1 MITIYHNP
9 LWSKSRK
16 SVEILK
22 EKKIQFKLIKYLK
35 TGVTKPELIQIA
47 KKLNLRP
54 KDFIRKN
61 DKLFKENDF
70 TSLLEDD
77 NKIFNLIV
85 ENPKILERPIIADK
99 NKAIIARPPE
109 RLLSNFLL

>member
-1 MITIYHNP
+1 MITIYHTP

-16 SVEILK
+16 SVEILNQK
-22 EKKIQFKLIKYLK
+22 NIQFKIIEYSKV
-35 TGVTKPELIQIA
+35 GITKSELTQIA

-70 TSLLEDD
+70 SLLLEDD
-77 NKIFNLIV
+77 NKTFDLIV
-85 ENPKILERPIIADK
+85 KNPKILERPIVADK

-109 RLLSNFLL
+109 LLDDFLF

>member
-1 MITIYHNP
+1 
-9 LWSKSRK
+9 
-16 SVEILK
+16 
-22 EKKIQFKLIKYLK
+22 
-35 TGVTKPELIQIA
+35 
-47 KKLNLRP
+47 LNLRP

-61 DKLFKENDF
+61 DKLFKESDF

-85 ENPKILERPIIADK
+85 ENPKILERPIVVDE

-109 RLLSNFLL
+109 RLLDNFLL

>member
-16 SVEILK
+16 SVEILNQK
-22 EKKIQFKLIKYLK
+22 NIQFKVIEYLK
-35 TGVTKPELIQIA
+35 VGITKLELTQIA
-47 KKLNLRP
+47 KKLDLRP

-61 DKLFKENDF
+61 DKLFKENNYMP
-70 TSLLEDD
+70 LLEDD
-77 NKIFNLIV
+77 NKTFDLIV
-85 ENPKILERPIIADK
+85 KYPKILERPIVVDK

-109 RLLSNFLL
+109 MLDQFLF

>member
-16 SVEILK
+16 SVEILNQK
-22 EKKIQFKLIKYLK
+22 NIQFKVIEYLK
-35 TGVTKPELIQIA
+35 VGITKLELTQIA
-47 KKLNLRP
+47 KKLDLRP

-61 DKLFKENDF
+61 DKLFKENNYMP
-70 TSLLEDD
+70 LLEDD
-77 NKIFNLIV
+77 NKTFDLIV
-85 ENPKILERPIIADK
+85 KYPKILERPIVVDK

-109 RLLSNFLL
+109 LLDQFLF

>member
-1 MITIYHNP
+1 MITVYHNP

-16 SVEILK
+16 SVEILNQ
-22 EKKIQFKLIKYLK
+22 KKVQFKIIEYLK
-35 TGVTKPELIQIA
+35 VGVTKLELTQIA

-61 DKLFKENDF
+61 DKLFKENDL

-77 NKIFNLIV
+77 NKIFDLIV
-85 ENPKILERPIIADK
+85 KNPKILERPIVTDK
-99 NKAIIARPPE
+99 SKAIIARPPE
-109 RLLSNFLL
+109 QLLDNFLL

>member
-16 SVEILK
+16 SVEILNQK
-22 EKKIQFKLIKYLK
+22 NIQFKVIEYLK
-35 TGVTKPELIQIA
+35 VGITKLELTQIA
-47 KKLNLRP
+47 KKLDLRP

-61 DKLFKENDF
+61 DKLFKENNYIP
-70 TSLLEDD
+70 LLEDD
-77 NKIFNLIV
+77 NKTFDLIV
-85 ENPKILERPIIADK
+85 KYPKILERPIVVDK

-109 RLLSNFLL
+109 LLDQFLF

>member
-16 SVEILK
+16 SVEILNQK
-22 EKKIQFKLIKYLK
+22 NVQFKVIEYLK
-35 TGVTKPELIQIA
+35 TGMTKSELNQIS
-47 KKLNLRP
+47 KKLDLRP

-61 DKLFKENDF
+61 DKLFKENNY
-70 TSLLEDD
+70 TPLLEDD
-77 NKIFNLIV
+77 NKTFDLIV
-85 ENPKILERPIIADK
+85 KYPKILERPIVVNK

-109 RLLSNFLL
+109 LLNQFLF

>member
-1 MITIYHNP
+1 MITLYHNP

-16 SVEILK
+16 SVEILNQK
-22 EKKIQFKLIKYLK
+22 NIQFKIIEYLK
-35 TGVTKPELIQIA
+35 VGITKLELTQIA

-61 DKLFKENDF
+61 DKLFKENNF
-70 TSLLEDD
+70 TLLLEDD
-77 NKIFNLIV
+77 NKTFDLIV
-85 ENPKILERPIIADK
+85 ENPRILERPIAVDK

-109 RLLSNFLL
+109 KLLDSFLL

>member
-16 SVEILK
+16 SVEILNQK
-22 EKKIQFKLIKYLK
+22 NIQFKVIEYLK
-35 TGVTKPELIQIA
+35 VGITKLELTQIA
-47 KKLNLRP
+47 KKLDLRP

-61 DKLFKENDF
+61 DKLFKENNYIP
-70 TSLLEDD
+70 LLEDD
-77 NKIFNLIV
+77 NKTFDLIV
-85 ENPKILERPIIADK
+85 KHPKILERPIVVDK

-109 RLLSNFLL
+109 LLDQFLF

>member
-1 MITIYHNP
+1 MIAVYHNP

-22 EKKIQFKLIKYLK
+22 EKKVQFKIIKYLK

-61 DKLFKENDF
+61 DKLFKENNF
-70 TSLLEDD
+70 TLLLEND
-77 NKIFNLIV
+77 NKTFDLIV
-85 ENPKILERPIIADK
+85 ENPRILERPIAVDK

-109 RLLSNFLL
+109 KLLDSFLL